1 MFRLRLMGNN
11 IMLTRRDW
19 MRSTALLGVAATGH
33 TAATL
38 AVRSQELGN
47 RNSEAINIGSR
58 RELFVDQYL
67 IERLDGVR
75 LELHR
80 PIRREVVFRT
90 DAPWEGNGSAYQ
102 SVFRDGDLFR
112 MYYRGGHHPASKAYE
127 KEKNSWE
134 TLCLAESR
142 DGIHW
147 TRPELGIVE
156 YQGSTKN
163 NLILDA
169 DMVSEIGGSP
179 AHTAVFKDTNP
190 DCSDTERYKVVI
202 VGSKPRGL
210 YLLVSA
216 DGVHFQ
222 LKSPQPFTTTGAF
235 DSQNLMFWDSVG
247 KVYRE
252 YHRQFDQGVRGI
264 MTAASPDPSHFPE
277 PRWLDYPDAAEQA
290 LYTNQIQ
297 PYYRAP
303 HIFMGFPMRYNDRG
317 WSPSMNQLPGLEE
330 RQYRAEQSPRYGTTV
345 TDAAFM
351 TSRDGVTF
359 SRWGEAFI
367 RPGPATKDT
376 WVYGDNFVFWGM
388 LQTKSD
394 LEGAPDD
401 ISLYATEGYWQGNS
415 TSVRRYTLRQ
425 DGFVSVWAG
434 GNGGS
439 LLTKPL
445 VFEGTRLE
453 LNFATSAVG
462 SVRVEIQDGEG
473 KPVDGF
479 ALADCPEIFGDTIA
493 RAVTWKDT
501 PDLSPLS
508 GKPVRLRFD
517 FQDAD
522 IYSFQFV
529 DTDAKSR

>member
-1 MFRLRLMGNN
+1 
-11 IMLTRRDW
+11 MLTRRTW
-19 MRSTALLGVAATGH
+19 MKSTALLSAAAAGH
-33 TAATL
+33 VTAARTT
-38 AVRSQELGN
+38 RGQEAGG
-47 RNSEAINIGSR
+47 RNSEAISIGSR

-67 IERLDGVR
+67 IERLDGVS

-80 PIRREVVFRT
+80 PMRREVVFRT

-102 SVFRDGDLFR
+102 SVFRDGDIFR
-112 MYYRGGHHPASKAYE
+112 MYYRGGHHTASKAYE
-127 KEKNSWE
+127 KQKNSWE

-147 TRPELGIVE
+147 TRPELDIVE
-156 YQGSTKN
+156 FQGSKKN

-169 DMVSEIGGSP
+169 EMVKEIGGSP

-190 DCSDTERYKVVI
+190 DCPEAELYKIVI

-216 DGVHFQ
+216 DGTHFQ
-222 LKSPQPFTTTGAF
+222 LKSKEPFTTTGAF

-264 MTAASPDPSHFPE
+264 MTASSPDPSSFPE
-277 PRWLDYPDAAEQA
+277 PRWLDYPGAVEQA

-330 RQYRAEQSPRYGTTV
+330 RQYRAEQHPRYGTTV

-367 RPGPATKDT
+367 RPGPATQDT
-376 WVYGDNFVFWGM
+376 WVYGDNCIFWGM

-425 DGFVSVWAG
+425 DGFVSAWADAK
-434 GNGGS
+434 GGS

-445 VFEGTRLE
+445 IFEGSQLE

-462 SVRVEIQDGEG
+462 SIRVEIQDREG
-473 KPVDGF
+473 KPVAGF

-493 RAVTWKDT
+493 RAVTWKDN
-501 PDLSPLS
+501 PDLSSLS

-522 IYSFQFV
+522 IYSFQFQ
-529 DTDAKSR
+529 

>member
-1 MFRLRLMGNN
+1 
-11 IMLTRRDW
+11 MLTRRDW

-33 TAATL
+33 ATAGLT
-38 AVRSQELGN
+38 VQGN
-47 RNSEAINIGSR
+47 EPAKRTSEAINIGSR

-67 IERLDGVR
+67 IERLDDVR

-80 PIRREVVFRT
+80 PTRREVVFRT
-90 DAPWEGNGSAYQ
+90 DAAWEGNGSAYQ
-102 SVFRDGDLFR
+102 SIFRDGDLFR
-112 MYYRGGHHPASKAYE
+112 MYYRGGHHVASKAYE

-147 TRPELGIVE
+147 TRPELDIVE
-156 YQGSTKN
+156 FKGSTKN

-169 DMVSEIGGSP
+169 DMVSQIGGSP
-179 AHTAVFKDTNP
+179 AHTAVFKDMNP
-190 DCSDTERYKVVI
+190 DCSDDERYKIVI

-222 LKSPQPFTTTGAF
+222 LKSPHPFTTKGAF

-252 YHRQFDQGVRGI
+252 YHRQFEQGVRGI
-264 MTAASPDPSHFPE
+264 MTAESPDPSSFPE
-277 PRWLDYPDAAEQA
+277 PRWLEYPDAAEQA

-317 WSPSMNQLPGLEE
+317 WSPSMEQLPGIEE
-330 RQYRAEQSPRYGTTV
+330 RKYRAEQHPRYGTTV

-367 RPGPATKDT
+367 RPGPATEDT
-376 WVYGDNFVFWGM
+376 WVYGDNFIFWGM

-394 LEGAPDD
+394 LAGAPDD

-425 DGFVSVWAG
+425 DGFVSAWAG
-434 GNGGS
+434 GKGGS

-445 VFEGTRLE
+445 VFDGTRLE

-462 SVRVEIQDGEG
+462 SVRVELQDTEG
-473 KPVDGF
+473 KPVEGF

-493 RAVTWKDT
+493 RTVAWKDT
-501 PDLSPLS
+501 PDLSALS

-529 DTDAKSR
+529 DVDAKSG